1 MAYKVKYPENFFML
15 RGNHECASI
24 NRIYG
29 FYDECKRRYNIK
41 MWKKFQDVFNVL
53 PFAAIVD
60 EKIFCVH
67 AGLSPDLNSPEQIKR
82 ISRPTDVPDS
92 GGRPALDKG
101 PASRA
106 LRRCRVPPAPLPGAA
121 PLALPASPAVP
132 GHRVSALCSCTAA
145 VPGCALRVAIGRS
158 RPWPLHAPQDC
169 CATFCGLTRSS
180 TSRAGRRTTAASR
193 TPSAPTSSASSC
205 KSTTSTWWCARTRWW
220 RTATSS
226 SPTGSWSPSSRRPT
240 IAASSTTPARYA
252 PPPPPP
258 RRSPARV
265 QRLLRG
271 LADAC
276 ARSTHAQV
284 MAVDESLMCSFRIL
298 KPAEKQKSFGF
309 GSRPLTPPR
318 KR

>member
-92 GGRPALDKG
+92 GGRPAPDRR
-101 PASRA
+101 PAPLPRPA
-106 LRRCRVPPAPLPGAA
+106 PCAVAAPRPATRVPPAPLPRAA

-132 GHRVSALCSCTAA
+132 GHRAATLRSCTAA
-145 VPGCALRVAIGRS
+145 VPGCALRVAVGRS
-158 RPWPLHAPQDC
+158 RPLPLRAPQGC
-169 CATFCGLTRSS
+169 FATFCGLTQSS
-180 TSRAGRRTTAASR
+180 TSLAGRRTTAASR
-193 TPSAPTSSASSC
+193 TPSAPTSWASSC
-205 KSTTSTWWCARTRWW
+205 PSTTSTWWCARTRSW

-226 SPTGSWSPSSRRPT
+226 SRS
-240 IAASSTTPARYA
+240 ASS
-252 PPPPPP
+252 
-258 RRSPARV
+258 
-265 QRLLRG
+265 
-271 LADAC
+271 
-276 ARSTHAQV
+276 
-284 MAVDESLMCSFRIL
+284 
-298 KPAEKQKSFGF
+298 
-309 GSRPLTPPR
+309 
-318 KR
+318 